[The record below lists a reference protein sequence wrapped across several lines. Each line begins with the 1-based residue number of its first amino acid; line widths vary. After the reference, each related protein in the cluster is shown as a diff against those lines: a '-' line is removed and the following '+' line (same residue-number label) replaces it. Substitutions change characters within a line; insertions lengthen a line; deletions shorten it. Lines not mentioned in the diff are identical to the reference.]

1 VLAMPILANMSAMTF
16 GTFHRRCAPG
26 ELAIILSHFEEV
38 KSEIHLL
45 IYQRPNSSRCEVASQ
60 PWNKRASTE

>member
-1 VLAMPILANMSAMTF
+1 MSAMTF

-45 IYQRPNSSRCEVASQ
+45 IYQRPELCMTTIPYRSNLHLSMYRR
-60 PWNKRASTE
+60 NR

>member
-1 VLAMPILANMSAMTF
+1 MSAMTF

-45 IYQRPNSSRCEVASQ
+45 IYQRQKIRPKNFWVLLKSILLGRLALSSPNLG
-60 PWNKRASTE
+60 

>member
-1 VLAMPILANMSAMTF
+1 MTF

-45 IYQRPNSSRCEVASQ
+45 IYQRPFGSLKNLPFDGIGRGVQ
-60 PWNKRASTE
+60 GTRRLGKRLVGV

>member
-1 VLAMPILANMSAMTF
+1 LFVLAMPILANMSAMTF

-45 IYQRPNSSRCEVASQ
+45 IYQRHALTHIGNGA
-60 PWNKRASTE
+60 

>member
-1 VLAMPILANMSAMTF
+1 MSAMTF

-45 IYQRPNSSRCEVASQ
+45 IYQRRFTG
-60 PWNKRASTE
+60 WRDTEKLTCVG